1 MFTLHFTLPGTTWLG
16 AQEFVDVDYEADDRV
31 RVALVRRVPRRG
43 ESHLTGRMTV
53 SGDVGFTTAPGEMV
67 AVVSEDPATGAST
80 VLIKLPPGWKSQ
92 GPERHTCLQEELLL
106 EGDLSLEGRELSP
119 FSYLCFPAGHVHG
132 PLSTRN
138 GCIVLAWHN
147 GPVDVEYLGG

>member
-1 MFTLHFTLPGTTWLG
+1 MKGSHAIARLPVTGLDLASVEWI
-16 AQEFVDVDYEADDRV
+16 DVN
-31 RVALVRRVPRRG
+31 ALY
-43 ESHLTGRMTV
+43 
-53 SGDVGFTTAPGEMV
+53 GDVGFTTAPGEMV

-106 EGDLSLEGRELSP
+106 EGDLSLEGRELAP

-138 GCIVLAWHN
+138 GCIVLAWHD